1 MSNFIF
7 ILYPLSCVFLPCILY
22 LLIQRFG
29 FHQKSTVPHLCWV
42 FIFLY
47 YIYLVFETT
56 GIGTIWELGMYPG
69 MYWPQEINLI
79 PFRDGRISIG
89 MLLNIIMFMPLGFLL
104 PLIWKEYDNLPRT
117 TITGFCFSVGIE
129 LCQLLNRRA
138 SDIDDL
144 IMNTLGAIIGWGIWK
159 GFSKLIHL
167 KYGRRN
173 QGYGHFEAVSCLF
186 LAMAGQFFL
195 FNWRWMIQIAS

>member
-1 MSNFIF
+1 MSDFIF
-7 ILYPLSCVFLPCILY
+7 VLYPLSCVFLPCILY

-29 FHQKSTVPHLCWV
+29 FRQKTTGIHILWV
-42 FIFLY
+42 FLFLY

-56 GIGTIWELGMYPG
+56 GIGTIWELGLYPG
-69 MYWPQEINLI
+69 MSLVEEINLI
-79 PFRDGRISIG
+79 PFRNGFSIG
-89 MLLNIIMFMPLGFLL
+89 MLLNIIMFLPLGFLL
-104 PLIWKEYDNLPRT
+104 PLIWKQYNHLLKT
-117 TITGFCFSVGIE
+117 TLTGLFFSVGIE

-144 IMNTLGAIIGWGIWK
+144 LMNTFGTLIGWEIWK
-159 GFSKLIHL
+159 GFSQLIHL

-173 QGYGHFEAVSCLF
+173 QGYGPLEAASCLL

-195 FNWRWMIQIAS
+195 YNWRWMIQIAA